1 MKRLLALALVVLA
14 ATACD
19 KKAPPANAETK
30 AKEVAKP
37 APTEPAAPAEPAA
50 PREEPEKVEKTSA
63 LDLELASRGG
73 RYTVRNASFE
83 ITFPSRPSIQ
93 ESKDRAPD
101 GTVLKSGMALGRA
114 GTGELGFFVLPIPSG
129 VSYDVPK
136 GMAGARD
143 GALKNIG
150 AKLLGETDAKLGGLD
165 GRKISASAQQGATTF
180 YVELYLAWDERHRS
194 LMGVFVS
201 STSQTLSEAGRAF
214 VESLKIK
221 EGGAPA
227 SEAAPAPTPG
237 GGPTKTGVL
246 DLEIEESTGKY
257 VLRDQTYRV
266 TFPSLPAVQP
276 SDQTAPDG
284 THLPGAVAT
293 ATIGEDQGYGLILLK
308 IPAGVPYD
316 AKVGLKAARDGMIR
330 SLDGKLVNETATT
343 IAGIAG
349 RRAIASVKLGAQ
361 KLTLEMQF
369 AYDKERN
376 AVVGLYTA
384 LPAGKPSPAAAE
396 FFSSFAIAK

>member
-1 MKRLLALALVVLA
+1 MKRLLALALVLLA

-19 KKAPPANAETK
+19 KKAPPATADTK

-37 APTEPAAPAEPAA
+37 TPTEPAEPAA

-73 RYTVRNASFE
+73 RYTVRNANFE
-83 ITFPSRPSIQ
+83 ITFPSRPSVQ

-129 VSYDVPK
+129 VAYDVPK

-165 GRKISASAQQGATTF
+165 GRKISASAQQGGTTF

-194 LMGVFVS
+194 LMGVFAS
-201 STSQTLSEAGRAF
+201 STSQTPSEVARAF

-227 SEAAPAPTPG
+227 EAAPTPAPTPG

-246 DLEIEESTGKY
+246 DLEIEERTGKF

-396 FFSSFAIAK
+396 FFSSFEIAK